1 MVSVEINGQPAAFKT
16 DGFSSIAE
24 IVEMIKASI
33 DPEHM
38 ITELVLNGKDL
49 QDSDWSG
56 RTSQYPT
63 IELQAV
69 TGTPAQFVH
78 ERFSM
83 AWEVVNAM
91 YTQFRDARK
100 CFQSGQITSGNNQLV
115 GAVNTSRAF
124 FEWYSSI
131 LGLVKPEDRKPYD
144 IGELVVGISETC
156 KELCQQQLYQSWWA
170 LSEAIANKLEPQLD
184 SLEDKCRKFAN

>member
-1 MVSVEINGQPAAFKT
+1 MVSVEINGQPATFKT

-24 IVEMIKASI
+24 IIEMIKASI

-38 ITELVLNGKDL
+38 ITELVLNGQEL
-49 QDSDWSG
+49 QDSDWTA
-56 RTSQYPT
+56 RISQFPT
-63 IELQAV
+63 VALQAA
-69 TGTPAQFVH
+69 TGTPAQFVR
-78 ERFSM
+78 ERFSL

-91 YTQFRDARK
+91 YVQFRDARK
-100 CFQSGQITSGNNQLV
+100 CFQAGQITTGNRQLV
-115 GAVNTSRAF
+115 GAVNTARAF

-144 IGELVVGISETC
+144 IGEQVVSISETC

-170 LSEAIANKLEPQLD
+170 LSEAIASKLEPQLD
-184 SLEDKCRKFAN
+184 QLEDKCRKFAV